1 VDKVNR
7 FPNKITEIIISAQRT
22 STRHVDHLPIQ
33 ASISFNIKMEKK
45 SLHQSVKECFLNLP
59 YEA

>member
-45 SLHQSVKECFLNLP
+45 FASISEGMLP
-59 YEA
+59 ESTI